1 MENTRSSIS
10 SKPSVEVRSPARPR
24 FRADRH
30 LVGAPAIRAGA
41 TGPGGQSVPGCAR
54 RGRRR
59 ARSHCLTV
67 AIGTAGFTYK
77 CSSCHFPRRCR
88 PGTRVT
94 FLSER
99 APGNRRV
106 DKAVPGAFS
115 PASMGWRVTPSMS
128 CAAADLPG
136 FSGKTQ
142 PALWTRSPRTA
153 TGHETPLLQRS
164 FGSPCEVSHTHL
176 VQ

>member
-24 FRADRH
+24 FRADWH

-67 AIGTAGFTYK
+67 AIGTAGFTY
-77 CSSCHFPRRCR
+77 SARV
-88 PGTRVT
+88 VT
-94 FLSER
+94 F
-99 APGNRRV
+99 
-106 DKAVPGAFS
+106 PGAADPVLALLFCPS
-115 PASMGWRVTPSMS
+115 GAWEPKSRRGRAGCLLAGVDGLARHTVDELRRSRFAGVLWRNT
-128 CAAADLPG
+128 
-136 FSGKTQ
+136 T
-142 PALWTRSPRTA
+142 ALWTRSPRTA
-153 TGHETPLLQRS
+153 TGHETPLLRRS